1 MNKVNI
7 DVIKPWITKRIT
19 ELLGMEDD
27 VIIDFCFN
35 LLEKNRV
42 RMRERE
48 ERERG
53 ASRLIEEGKK

>member
-48 ERERG
+48 ERER
-53 ASRLIEEGKK
+53 E

>member
-42 RMRERE
+42 RMREGE
-48 ERERG
+48 EKERG
-53 ASRLIEEGKK
+53 ESRLIGEGKK

>member
-53 ASRLIEEGKK
+53 ASRLIGEGKK

>member
-53 ASRLIEEGKK
+53 GSRLIGEGKK

>member
-1 MNKVNI
+1 MHKVNI

-35 LLEKNRV
+35 LLEKNQV
-42 RMRERE
+42 IQKM
-48 ERERG
+48 G
-53 ASRLIEEGKK
+53 GKEAK